1 MTLRIS
7 KPSFNIRE
15 KINEM
20 DGEVPRHKM
29 PAGSI
34 IQVVQGKLT
43 SQTESTAGQN
53 TRVDVGLSASM

>member
-20 DGEVPRHKM
+20 DGVAEVRYQ
-29 PAGSI
+29 GSLI
-34 IQVVQGKLT
+34 RKIEHTYFRIMEKLPY
-43 SQTESTAGQN
+43 
-53 TRVDVGLSASM
+53 LASS